1 MRINFVTLFSDQILG
16 ALAHSILGRGAEKGL
31 LEFVA
36 VNPRDFTT
44 DKHRTV
50 DDTPYGGG
58 PGMVMKPE
66 PIHAALLSLGL
77 VPGASVILMPD
88 PTGTLFTQERALALA
103 KKPLPTEGGEG
114 LGRGYPDP
122 SKRVPDCESPGTPRA
137 APSPAG
143 AREGVPLT
151 ILCGHYEGID
161 DRIATHWQ
169 AEKLSIGDYILS
181 GGEFAALVI
190 ADAIC
195 RNIPGVLGSPESLE
209 IDSFGDGLL
218 SAPQFTRPEVWQD
231 LAVPEILTKGDHGA
245 IAKWKR
251 RQSLKLTL
259 NHRPDLLARAR
270 LDKNDVN
277 LLSS

>member
-1 MRINFVTLFSDQILG
+1 MRINFVTLFPEQVLG
-16 ALAHSILGRGAEKGL
+16 ALAHSIIGRGVERGL

-77 VPGASVILMPD
+77 EPGNDIVLMPD
-88 PTGTLFTQERALALA
+88 PTGVLFTQVRAIQL
-103 KKPLPTEGGEG
+103 GG
-114 LGRGYPDP
+114 P
-122 SKRVPDCESPGTPRA
+122 SSV
-137 APSPAG
+137 
-143 AREGVPLT
+143 T

-161 DRIATHWQ
+161 DRIATHWK

-195 RNIPGVLGSPESLE
+195 RNVPGILGCAESLD

-218 SAPQFTRPEVWQD
+218 SAPQFTRPEVWNE
-231 LAVPEILTKGDHGA
+231 LAVPEVLTTGDHGA
-245 IAKWKR
+245 IGKWKR
-251 RQSLKLTL
+251 RESLQLTL
-259 NHRPDLLARAR
+259 KQRPDLFSKAR